1 MKKFIAL
8 FTIMTLLF
16 SIIIPSGVYAQNSSN
31 IDLSEAIKIAKEKF
45 EFDTK
50 GMDFNQSY
58 NEYDGRKIW
67 NLNWNTNK
75 APNKSINVS
84 IDADTGDITNMNQ
97 WEDNLVAGSKIPKY
111 TKEDAIKVAKEFAQ
125 KMQPEKFKETKE
137 YEDINVRL
145 YGDVYYGGDTYRISF
160 VRYIKDIPFMDN
172 NIAVNIDKNTLKV
185 RTYDFNWNN
194 ANIPDAS
201 KAMSK
206 EEAMKIFKEKLG
218 LELRYNMIYSQELQ
232 KNIPILVYA
241 AKNSIRPI
249 DAITGEVLNYSGY
262 YGDPRMAS
270 TKDAK
275 AQEVNG
281 NITPQEQKIIDKSKN
296 YITKDAAIKAAKKYI
311 AIPAEYT
318 QENANMYANYAD
330 GNAVWSLSW
339 NYNNQAK
346 NKYGYIS
353 ANIDATSGEMI
364 GFYKGGTDIDTPSDK
379 KNTYTKEQGKKLAEQ
394 FIEKIQP
401 DLLKQTEYRENP
413 YEHANPI
420 DKIVVQNFNFL
431 RIVNGIPCFNEGV
444 IVNVSLKTGE
454 ITSYNKTWSKG
465 IFPEITKNITLAQ
478 AYESLFKNLSFQLKY
493 FKYFDYSKSYGNI
506 TPQIKLAYMM
516 EPTYENIDPK
526 TGEILDYNGNPV
538 NLNKNTTFTDIKG
551 HKYENDINTLI
562 QSKILTADADKFMP
576 DNKILQKDFI
586 KMLMKSFESYY
597 YPMASV
603 SNDYDQY
610 YQQAIN
616 KRIISEK
623 DKNPEA
629 VITKKDASKM
639 LVRALGVGFV
649 AEMSNLYELT
659 YKDAAEID
667 KDYIGY
673 IAIST
678 ELKLFQGEN
687 ECFNPSRELTRG
699 EFASVLVKFLKVDTL
714 PKE

>member
-1 MKKFIAL
+1 M
-8 FTIMTLLF
+8 
-16 SIIIPSGVYAQNSSN
+16 IPSSVYAQSSSN

-58 NEYDGRKIW
+58 SEYDGRKIW
-67 NLNWNTNK
+67 SLNWNTNK

-97 WEDNLVAGSKIPKY
+97 WEDNLAIGPKIPKY
-111 TKEDAIKVAKEFAQ
+111 TKDDAIKVAKEFVQ

-145 YGDVYYGGDTYRISF
+145 YGDTYYGGDTYRISF
-160 VRYIKDIPFMDN
+160 VRYIKDIPFIDN
-172 NIAVNIDKNTLKV
+172 SIAVNIDKNTLKV
-185 RTYDFNWNN
+185 RTYDFNWST

-218 LELRYNMIYSQELQ
+218 LELRYNMIYNQGLQ

-241 AKNSIRPI
+241 TKTSIRPI
-249 DAITGEVLNYSGY
+249 DAITGEVLSYSNY

-270 TKDAK
+270 MKDGK

-281 NITPQEQKIIDKSKN
+281 NITPQEQKIIDKSKS

-311 AIPAEYT
+311 TIPAEYT

-330 GNAVWSLSW
+330 GNAIWSLNW
-339 NYNNQAK
+339 NYNNQEK

-353 ANIDATSGEMI
+353 ANIDANSGEMV
-364 GFYKGGTDIDTPSDK
+364 GFYKGGTDIDTPNDK
-379 KNTYTKEQGKKLAEQ
+379 KTIYTKEQAKKLAEQ

-401 DLLKQTEYRENP
+401 NLLKQTEYRENQ
-413 YEHANPI
+413 YEYANPI
-420 DKIVVQNFNFL
+420 DKIVVQNFNFI
-431 RIVNGIPCFNEGV
+431 RIVNGIPCLNEGV
-444 IVNVSLKTGE
+444 NANVSLKTGE
-454 ITSYNKTWSKG
+454 ITSYNKTWSKEK
-465 IFPEITKNITLAQ
+465 FPEIIKSITLEQ

-493 FKYFDYSKSYGNI
+493 FRYYDYTKSNGNT

-538 NLNKNTTFTDIKG
+538 NLNKDLTFTDIKG

-562 QSKILTADADKFMP
+562 QSKILTVDSDKFMP

-586 KMLMKSFESYY
+586 KMLMKSIEPSY

-603 SNDYDQY
+603 SDDYDQY

-616 KRIISEK
+616 KRIISAK
-623 DKNPEA
+623 DKNPEV
-629 VITKKDASKM
+629 VITKKDTAKM

-659 YKDAAEID
+659 YKDAPQID
-667 KDYIGY
+667 KADIGY
-673 IAIST
+673 IAISS
-678 ELKLFQGEN
+678 ELKLLEVEN
-687 ECFNPSRELTRG
+687 ECFNPTRELTRG